1 MKKVVSLTL
10 ILITLNCMI
19 GNVYAAF
26 NCEINLQTNKT
37 EFSKNEEII
46 VDVNISNIQSDR
58 GVISL
63 GATLE
68 YDKDSLTLV
77 KMEGRNGWETPA
89 EGASYNS
96 ENGAIAI
103 TRSGLGKSNETVF
116 RITFKTTDA
125 SKKNLT
131 ITLKDITVADGTQ
144 PVKITAISKNIT
156 IKDESNNPDIKPEP
170 DTNTIEDPITN
181 TTEDP
186 ITNTTEDSITNT
198 TESSITNTIKDPDT
212 GKETNTTT
220 TIEDSTTTSDKKLPQ
235 TGDDNII
242 IKTLLGIT
250 IIVAILVL
258 IKINIIN
265 KRKIKMEKD

>member
-1 MKKVVSLTL
+1 MKKIASLTL
-10 ILITLNCMI
+10 MLIILISTI

-26 NCEINLQTNKT
+26 SCEINLQMSKT
-37 EFSKNEEII
+37 EFNKDEEII

-77 KMEGRNGWETPA
+77 KMEGKNGWETPT
-89 EGASYNS
+89 EGVSYNP

-103 TRSGLGKSNETVF
+103 TRGGLGKSNETVF
-116 RITFKTTDA
+116 RIIFKATDS
-125 SKKNLT
+125 SKENPT

-144 PVKITAISKNIT
+144 PVKITTVSKNIT
-156 IKDESNNPDIKPEP
+156 IKDGNNNPDIKPEPEP

-181 TTEDP
+181 VIEEP
-186 ITNTTEDSITNT
+186 N
-198 TESSITNTIKDPDT
+198 TNTIKDPDT
-212 GKETNTTT
+212 EKETNTTT
-220 TIEDSTTTSDKKLPQ
+220 TIGDGTTSDKKLPQ
-235 TGDDNII
+235 TGDDSNI

-265 KRKIKMEKD
+265 KKNIRIERD

>member
-10 ILITLNCMI
+10 ILIILNCMI

-186 ITNTTEDSITNT
+186 ITNTTE
-198 TESSITNTIKDPDT
+198 SSITNTIKDPDT
-212 GKETNTTT
+212 EKETNTTT

-235 TGDDNII
+235 TGDDNNI

-265 KRKIKMEKD
+265 KRKIKVEKD